1 MRKISYSAKLCGSV
15 ILLTVLNLPLANSQ
29 TNQRSRFQQ
38 ELKKSTELIQKQRL
52 ERSQLSIQQA
62 EKRALEIDAEGERRC
77 KEIQEEEKVMVGD
90 GRGLIFPLR
99 QFRKAS
105 DEEIEVA
112 RKPYEEQVKSVHAD
126 TERRIR
132 EILDEGHNAATSVE
146 QSAAHLHRGIREFS
160 PPNADKV
167 RSNLK

>member
-1 MRKISYSAKLCGSV
+1 MRELKHNAKLCGSV

-29 TNQRSRFQQ
+29 TNQPSRFQQ
-38 ELKKSTELIQKQRL
+38 ELKKSTEMIQKQRL
-52 ERSQLSIQQA
+52 ERAQVSIQQA

-77 KEIQEEEKVMVGD
+77 QAIKDEEKVMVGD
-90 GRGLIFPLR
+90 GRGLVFPLR

-105 DEEIEVA
+105 DEEIEAA

-146 QSAAHLHRGIREFS
+146 QSAAHVHKGIRELS
-160 PPNADKV
+160 PPNSDKV
-167 RSNLK
+167 RANVK